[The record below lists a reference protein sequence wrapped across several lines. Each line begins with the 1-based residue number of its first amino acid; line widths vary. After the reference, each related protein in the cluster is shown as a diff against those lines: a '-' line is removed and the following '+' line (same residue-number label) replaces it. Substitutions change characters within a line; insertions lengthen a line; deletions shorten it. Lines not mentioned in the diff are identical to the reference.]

1 MDRMNCLNTA
11 EPLPGDNLLT
21 AKFPDV
27 SGSYMIDCRK
37 MTNWLELWVTCGND
51 LMYQGYNGQKY
62 T

>member
-11 EPLPGDNLLT
+11 EPLRGDNLLT

-37 MTNWLELWVTCGND
+37 MTN
-51 LMYQGYNGQKY
+51 
-62 T
+62 